1 MHNNNH
7 GYLLYKKRPIV
18 LKRKKKPLLADEDLC
33 TVVCNNDHTLTEI
46 SRFKIPCCD
55 ALIVGFCNGIFCLT
69 TEYDGPP
76 NRFRKNSGYLS
87 EFRQNG
93 IIYLWNPSIR
103 KFKKLLATNFNNH
116 SLKVAVGLAYH
127 SQNNDFKVLR
137 IVRFM
142 ERRPAHAE
150 VYTLSTDSWRKVG
163 LSVESLNGS
172 GSIGCID
179 YIDASSPSLFFNGA
193 LHSIAYV
200 KEHKFIL
207 AFDVD
212 DEKFREI
219 RLPEEYKGGFSMNI
233 EQIERLAVF
242 KGSLALISY
251 KIVVHTQAFNIWV
264 MRDYGVVES
273 WTKKVVKLENVT
285 GFFGCSSSGELMIT
299 KYYDPVLTFSF
310 DPESRKENEL
320 GFEVPEAYTA
330 NFMESLVLLNG
341 GLAITN

>member
-1 MHNNNH
+1 
-7 GYLLYKKRPIV
+7 
-18 LKRKKKPLLADEDLC
+18 
-33 TVVCNNDHTLTEI
+33 
-46 SRFKIPCCD
+46 
-55 ALIVGFCNGIFCLT
+55 
-69 TEYDGPP
+69 
-76 NRFRKNSGYLS
+76 
-87 EFRQNG
+87 
-93 IIYLWNPSIR
+93 
-103 KFKKLLATNFNNH
+103 
-116 SLKVAVGLAYH
+116 
-127 SQNNDFKVLR
+127 
-137 IVRFM
+137 M

-193 LHSIAYV
+193 LHSVAYV

-251 KIVVHTQAFNIWV
+251 KIVGHTQAFNIWV